1 MLRNFAKNPSLLDTK
16 NVLYIAYIGKYKNKD
31 FYKYGKS
38 SNLQQRILTH
48 KKTFDKFDLQFVYH
62 TNYNDYVENS
72 FENELKIRDI
82 HDIMMINNKKQTE
95 LFHTSDI
102 YTLDYL
108 NDIMNNLIKAQELSN
123 INYLQY
129 ERDRIQLEK
138 MHLKIKLKELD
149 LQIKNIDYK
158 IKSL

>member
-1 MLRNFAKNPSLLDTK
+1 MLRSFAKTPTLLDTK
-16 NVLYIAYIGKYKNKD
+16 NVIYIAYIGKYKNKD

-38 SNLQQRILTH
+38 SNLQQRILAH
-48 KKTFDKFDLQFVYH
+48 KKTFDRFDLQYVYH
-62 TNYNDYVENS
+62 TNYNDYVETS

-82 HDIMMINNKKQTE
+82 HQVITVNNKKQTE

-108 NDIMNNLIKAQELSN
+108 DNIMNNLIKTQELSTKN
-123 INYLQY
+123 NLIF
-129 ERDRIQLEK
+129 EREKIKLEK
-138 MHLKIKLKELD
+138 MHLKVKLKELD

-158 IKSL
+158 IKTL